1 MPRIFLEIL
10 NMSISA
16 SYLII
21 AVVLLRLALKKAPK
35 WVSVLLFG
43 IVAIRLICPISIES
57 VLSLIPSAET
67 VSPDIMTDAN
77 PQINSGIPVINDAI
91 NPIIS
96 DKLSPSP
103 DNSVNP
109 MQIAV
114 FIASLVWLT
123 GVTGLIVYA
132 SVGYLKIK
140 RRVATAVLWRDN
152 VYKSENIASP
162 FVLGIIR
169 PKIYLPF
176 SIRPEHEGYVIAHEE
191 AHLSRMDH
199 LWKPL
204 GFILL
209 ALHWFNPLVW
219 VAYVLLSR
227 DIESACDERVI
238 KELGVSERADYSE
251 ALLSCSVEKRLIS
264 ACPLAFGE
272 QGVKGRIRSVLSYR
286 KPAFWLIVVA
296 LIITAFI
303 SLLFLTNPVRDDGYV
318 LDDKNLLYAWK
329 GEFYANEATLATY
342 KYSAFCENLVWSE
355 EKGIYIKPGFSIEN
369 AEVHILS
376 PGVLEDYYSDT
387 PYKYF
392 IAPEADGSDRVLID
406 IGWFFRAEEEY
417 VDSTVWSYLV
427 TLTDKNGEQ
436 HHYYF
441 RVDYGNQ
448 NEKAPTASL
457 EGSLV

>member
-169 PKIYLPF
+169 PKIYL
-176 SIRPEHEGYVIAHEE
+176 
-191 AHLSRMDH
+191 
-199 LWKPL
+199 
-204 GFILL
+204 
-209 ALHWFNPLVW
+209 
-219 VAYVLLSR
+219 
-227 DIESACDERVI
+227 
-238 KELGVSERADYSE
+238 
-251 ALLSCSVEKRLIS
+251 
-264 ACPLAFGE
+264 
-272 QGVKGRIRSVLSYR
+272 
-286 KPAFWLIVVA
+286 
-296 LIITAFI
+296 
-303 SLLFLTNPVRDDGYV
+303 
-318 LDDKNLLYAWK
+318 
-329 GEFYANEATLATY
+329 
-342 KYSAFCENLVWSE
+342 
-355 EKGIYIKPGFSIEN
+355 
-369 AEVHILS
+369 
-376 PGVLEDYYSDT
+376 
-387 PYKYF
+387 
-392 IAPEADGSDRVLID
+392 
-406 IGWFFRAEEEY
+406 
-417 VDSTVWSYLV
+417 
-427 TLTDKNGEQ
+427 
-436 HHYYF
+436 
-441 RVDYGNQ
+441 
-448 NEKAPTASL
+448 
-457 EGSLV
+457 